1 MEGTQV
7 MIQKKYSLSKNEII
21 GQEQGTIRDI
31 CASVLANNR
40 DIHLIDDL
48 VQDISLILLSQME
61 ETIQSLYETNQLRY
75 FVARIVTNQV
85 LSTSSPFHNTYRLRE
100 LKTPLNQVDYDILPD
115 ELWSKVLK
123 LDNELHKTIIYLRF
137 DYGFKIREISKIK
150 GISTRYVHKII
161 NKVCSDLKNS
171 TEL

>member
-1 MEGTQV
+1 MT
-7 MIQKKYSLSKNEII
+7 QKKYSLSKNEII
-21 GQEQGTIRDI
+21 AQEQGTIRDI
-31 CASVLANNR
+31 CASVLSNNR
-40 DIHLIDDL
+40 DLHLIDDL

-85 LSTSSPFHNTYRLRE
+85 LSTTSPFHNTYRLRE
-100 LKTPLNQVDYDILPD
+100 PKNPIVVDDYDSLPD
-115 ELWSKVLK
+115 DIWKKVMK

-150 GISTRYVHKII
+150 GISTRYIHKII
-161 NKVCSDLKNS
+161 NKVCGDLKNN
-171 TEL
+171 T